1 LKRFVFFF
9 LIKAHV
15 EMICAQGDGS
25 GFISELGQA
34 GSESGDLVSA
44 AAHYEQQE
52 QQQEQQRKQRR
63 RLTATAG
70 AGGAWREQQL
80 T

>member
-1 LKRFVFFF
+1 ML
-9 LIKAHV
+9 
-15 EMICAQGDGS
+15 CAQGDGS

-52 QQQEQQRKQRR
+52 QQRKQRR